1 MGASTS
7 RSTTAVAGRPSLGA
21 RGSSAGATDSAESTG
36 HQEENDYP
44 HLGSVHVSLSWLN
57 PNALRS
63 NDNDNS
69 YMVTAKG
76 GIFYGNSA
84 PSPVVM
90 NELGLADME
99 PSQYPLLDSRA
110 HQLLI
115 AYDNGWNAI
124 SSPEVFSR
132 HTGTCLIIGDRTD
145 QGRGHEIKLGD
156 CFRLGSVG
164 VVVSELKRPGEKEE
178 RLDTKRLQYLREEAL
193 NFEHDGDEAVLA
205 AKEENGVLKQ
215 GNGDD
220 GDCEQEEDM
229 VSPTARDNISGN
241 LFCYMCYE
249 SHDTPEDHLV
259 APCACKGDTR
269 YLHVQCLQKW
279 YQSSLSGWRSLV
291 IRTTG
296 SGAPACKICGMAYKT
311 TLTNLE
317 GVKTNLLEADHPG
330 PYLSLVV
337 VTRHDTSPELFNTK
351 FRLNFGPGYRI
362 GSTTE
367 EVEEDPELVPS
378 ELTIGRSSMCNMV
391 LDYRTVSTVHAKL
404 SFRDGAFLLQDARS
418 SNGTM
423 LYLQGPLKLPL
434 HQSVR
439 LRMGRSTLAIEARR
453 SFSASIRTV
462 FAKQKLP
469 PCKSTLDD
477 LQRIMALAPSMLS
490 KNARAQ
496 EKEQLRNSLL
506 RNFRGV
512 NDSPTSE
519 GGAGGG
525 VESRDARRRAR
536 SNSPRRND
544 ATDGVDVSTS
554 HARHRLASNSATAS
568 PPLLVTEEMLRDI
581 FRHHQNQ
588 LPQGILTPPVAVSRG
603 QDSSVARGA
612 TGSTAVS
619 NEVDIDSAIILGDRP
634 VSQQGSG
641 RMSPVNSSL
650 GLQREPA
657 GGTSGTGGDVES
669 GVHQSELDTAAVA
682 IPPTALVYN
691 HGLSAGNSTPPPNT
705 NMQSRPMRDVS
716 SVNNLA
722 AMTNATLTSRD
733 ADGNPLV
740 NQTEFLLQLDHQLQT
755 IETCVQD
762 ASATAMS
769 TVGSYSTP
777 EDREREHAE
786 MRVQRAIISQSIQ
799 QDSRSGRSVV
809 DNESILLA
817 ATVIATKASAIA
829 ALTTGKESRKA
840 EKVAKRYSIIADKAN
855 EMIIKKA
862 IRQSASNTC
871 SARSRVPPGSEG
883 LMYYDEDEEVVFRE
897 SFVLAEETDEQEDN
911 GALFGGG
918 AGAGCQDS
926 KWDKQQ
932 ADGGDVKKSS
942 AGEEEKQEEWAAGGQ
957 RPVVSRMV
965 TFHDYEEHEK
975 ERAQSSEEPASK
987 QEQQPLNEQEALRQV
1002 QALSVLK
1009 ELSNNDSL
1017 DRETGEQLGQ
1027 KLLGLDFGAAED
1039 STQSRE
1045 QQEVAMAVLTQAAQA
1060 AAVTGGGEVV
1070 KVTEED
1076 VDEVV
1081 QAIREICE
1089 RRRAAAM
1096 STEQKDGERDQK
1108 ADEQQQEEK
1117 SELEQQGG
1125 HGGVGLVH
1133 KQLEVMHAEKCPPGE
1148 DSLLVHEEQ
1157 STASVLKEEASS
1169 VIPDMS
1175 VSEAVSS

>member
-7 RSTTAVAGRPSLGA
+7 RSSVSVASRPSLGS
-21 RGSSAGATDSAESTG
+21 RGTPSANDSHENQLSTG
-36 HQEENDYP
+36 QQEENEYP

-63 NDNDNS
+63 NDTDNS
-69 YMVTAKG
+69 FVVTAKG

-90 NELGLADME
+90 SELGEVSME
-99 PSQYPLLDSRA
+99 PSEYPLLDSRA

-164 VVVSELKRPGEKEE
+164 VVVSEIKRPGEKEE

-215 GNGDD
+215 ANGGGDD
-220 GDCEQEEDM
+220 CEHDEDV

-279 YQSSLSGWRSLV
+279 YQSSLAGWRSLV

-311 TLTNLE
+311 TLTNLD

-330 PYLSLVV
+330 PYMSLVV

-362 GSTTE
+362 GSTE
-367 EVEEDPELVPS
+367 EVEQDPELNPS

-404 SFRDGAFLLQDARS
+404 CFRDGAFLLQDARS

-423 LYLQGPLKLPL
+423 LYLQGPLKLPQN
-434 HQSVR
+434 QSVR

-453 SFSASIRTV
+453 SLTASIRTV

-469 PCKSTLDD
+469 PCKSSLDE

-490 KNARAQ
+490 KSARAQ
-496 EKEQLRNSLL
+496 EKEQLRTSLL
-506 RNFRGV
+506 RNFRGAHEAV
-512 NDSPTSE
+512 GE

-525 VESRDARRRAR
+525 VESRDARRRSR

-544 ATDGVDVSTS
+544 STTGGGDENNTS
-554 HARHRLASNSATAS
+554 HARHRLASNSVTGS
-568 PPLLVTEEMLRDI
+568 PRLVVTEEMLRDI
-581 FRHHQNQ
+581 FRHHQSQ
-588 LPQGILTPPVAVSRG
+588 LPQGTLTPPVAITTGPDSSSTSRG
-603 QDSSVARGA
+603 PAG
-612 TGSTAVS
+612 TTAVS
-619 NEVDIDSAIILGDRP
+619 TGVDIDSALILGDRP
-634 VSQQGSG
+634 VSQQGSA
-641 RMSPVNSSL
+641 RASPPNTSL
-650 GLQREPA
+650 GLNVEPT
-657 GGTSGTGGDVES
+657 GGTGGSGGDVEG
-669 GVHQSELDTAAVA
+669 GVNQSEVDTAAVV

-691 HGLSAGNSTPPPNT
+691 HGLSSGSPTPSPNA
-705 NMQSRPMRDVS
+705 QARVRDVS

-755 IETCVQD
+755 IETCVQE
-762 ASATAMS
+762 ASTAAMS
-769 TVGSYSTP
+769 TVGSYASA

-840 EKVAKRYSIIADKAN
+840 EKVARRYSIIADKAN

-862 IRQSASNTC
+862 IRQSANNTC
-871 SARSRVPPGSEG
+871 SARSRVPPGSES
-883 LMYYDEDEEVVFRE
+883 LMYYDEEEEVVFRE
-897 SFVLAEETDEQEDN
+897 SFVLPEETDDQDDNEGPGAMFGGRSVRAGMSGNHDTKQEKEQQED
-911 GALFGGG
+911 
-918 AGAGCQDS
+918 
-926 KWDKQQ
+926 
-932 ADGGDVKKSS
+932 GDAKKS
-942 AGEEEKQEEWAAGGQ
+942 GDCEEKQDEWAAGGG
-957 RPVVSRMV
+957 RPVVNRMV
-965 TFHDYEEHEK
+965 TFHDYEEENEK
-975 ERAQSSEEPASK
+975 EKASANEEPADK
-987 QEQQPLNEQEALRQV
+987 QDQEPLSEEEALRQV

-1009 ELSNNDSL
+1009 EISNNDAQ
-1017 DRETGEQLGQ
+1017 DREQLEQ
-1027 KLLGLDFGAAED
+1027 KLLGLDFGVAED
-1039 STQSRE
+1039 SAQSKE
-1045 QQEVAMAVLTQAAQA
+1045 QQEVAMAVLMQAAQA

-1089 RRRAAAM
+1089 RRRAAAAL
-1096 STEQKDGERDQK
+1096 STVDQK
-1108 ADEQQQEEK
+1108 ADEQEQQEQQEQ
-1117 SELEQQGG
+1117 EQQEAV
-1125 HGGVGLVH
+1125 GGVVGHVH
-1133 KQLEVMHAEKCPPGE
+1133 KQLEVMHAEICPPGE

-1157 STASVLKEEASS
+1157 STASVLKEEASN
-1169 VIPDMS
+1169 VVPDMS
-1175 VSEAVSS
+1175 VSEVVSS